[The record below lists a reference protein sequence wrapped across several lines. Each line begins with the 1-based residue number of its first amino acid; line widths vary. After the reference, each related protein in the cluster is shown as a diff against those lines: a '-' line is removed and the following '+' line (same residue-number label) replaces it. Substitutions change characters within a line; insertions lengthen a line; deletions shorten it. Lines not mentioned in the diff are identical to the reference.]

1 MIFLSSKNIKKEDI
15 FYRRM
20 FSGQIRDKAENL
32 LQREN
37 NDEIILFFK
46 NAYSGNLDNVNL
58 NILSNQGVI
67 YT

>member
-46 NAYSGNLDNVNL
+46 NAYSSNLDNVNL

-67 YT
+67 

>member
-46 NAYSGNLDNVNL
+46 NAYSSNLDNANL
-58 NILSNQGVI
+58 NILSNHGVI
-67 YT
+67 